1 MGVGLKIVDKIVN
14 CSRMAVIVLRP
25 QALADGQAFV
35 NDLSSTLQVVADAAK
50 TTGDEVGVY
59 VGGSESVHL
68 NRPSHH
74 LNDDLAS
81 SCGPAKC
88 LVMFDFVAGSGI
100 DHPNNANL
108 QSLAGKNSVCAICP
122 TTLLTLLL
130 IAVVSLF
137 LCFFRC

>member
-1 MGVGLKIVDKIVN
+1 MGKDYKIVN
-14 CSRMAVIVLRP
+14 KLVNGIPMAVIVLRP
-25 QALADGQAFV
+25 QALANSQAFV
-35 NDLSSTLQVVADAAK
+35 NDLSSTLLVVVDAAK
-50 TTGDEVGVY
+50 KSGDEVGVY
-59 VGGSESVHL
+59 VGGSSGDL
-68 NRPSHH
+68 DRPYHH
-74 LNDDLAS
+74 FNNDLAS

-88 LVMFDFVAGSGI
+88 IVVFDFVAGSEI
-100 DHPNNANL
+100 DLTNNANI

>member
-1 MGVGLKIVDKIVN
+1 MGKDYKIVN
-14 CSRMAVIVLRP
+14 KLVNGIPMAVIVLRP
-25 QALADGQAFV
+25 QALANRQAFV

-50 TTGDEVGVY
+50 NTGDEVGAY
-59 VGGSESVHL
+59 VGGSKSVHL
-68 NRPSHH
+68 NRGFAH
-74 LNDDLAS
+74 LNGDLAL

-137 LCFFRC
+137 F

>member
-1 MGVGLKIVDKIVN
+1 VGKDYKIVN
-14 CSRMAVIVLRP
+14 KLVNGIPMAVIVLRP
-25 QALADGQAFV
+25 QALANRQAFV

-50 TTGDEVGVY
+50 NTGDEVGVY
-59 VGGSESVHL
+59 MGGSDSVHL
-68 NRPSHH
+68 LRPYHH

-81 SCGPAKC
+81 SCGPAKFIV
-88 LVMFDFVAGSGI
+88 LIGFVAGSGI
-100 DHPNNANL
+100 DLTNNANI

-122 TTLLTLLL
+122 TTLLTLFL